1 MKESSR
7 RLAIDWWNKL
17 SLVEQKELVIEHFEG
32 RQMFGL
38 GQFKGRKIF
47 SLTGREIEIIWKS
60 QKETKND

>member
-7 RLAIDWWNKL
+7 ILAMDWWNNLNWTDKGNL
-17 SLVEQKELVIEHFEG
+17 MEG
-32 RQMFGL
+32 E
-38 GQFKGRKIF
+38 FKHRHPQ

>member
-7 RLAIDWWNKL
+7 ILAIDWWNEL
-17 SLVEQKELVIEHFEG
+17 SWTYKGNLMEG
-32 RQMFGL
+32 E
-38 GQFKGRKIF
+38 FKHRHPQ